1 MIIKEKH
8 METVL
13 EALAERICELKT
25 DVYLKDAEIERLRAE
40 VAELKKLREATASSN
55 LESRVC

>member
-40 VAELKKLREATASSN
+40 NAELKKLREASYGKEN
-55 LESRVC
+55 

>member
-25 DVYLKDAEIERLRAE
+25 DVYLKDAEIDRLRAGN
-40 VAELKKLREATASSN
+40 AELKKLREASYGKEN
-55 LESRVC
+55 

>member
-25 DVYLKDAEIERLRAE
+25 DVFLKDAEISTLRE
-40 VAELKKLREATASSN
+40 KNAELEKKLKEAGHGNAN
-55 LESRVC
+55 

>member
-1 MIIKEKH
+1 MTIKEKH

-25 DVYLKDAEIERLRAE
+25 DVYLKDAEIDRLRAE
-40 VAELKKLREATASSN
+40 NAELKKELEAGRGN
-55 LESRVC
+55 E